1 MRGQI
6 LVFNEQKEAGAI
18 VTEDGRRFLF
28 HISDWDDVL
37 PPDRGMAVSFMLD
50 AETRPRQV
58 QLALPDPIAAATA
71 AATITPTAPSG
82 PTLAM
87 RPKRK
92 PVITLLA
99 LFLGFFG
106 AHRFYMG
113 AWGWGLVQLL
123 GVPIVVGILFAL
135 VPPLG
140 GLLYVAAFAF
150 ILAESIRYIWMSDAE
165 FDAKV
170 QHDQAARPGPF
181 AFFW

>member
-18 VTEDGRRFLF
+18 VTEDGRRLIF
-28 HISDWDDVL
+28 HINDWQDVV

-50 AETRPRQV
+50 EEGRARQV
-58 QLALPDPIAAATA
+58 QLTLPDPTPSAATA
-71 AATITPTAPSG
+71 TPTPPSAP
-82 PTLAM
+82 PLAL

-92 PVITLLA
+92 PVITLFA

-123 GVPIVVGILFAL
+123 GAPIVIGILFAL
-135 VPPLG
+135 LPPLG
-140 GLLYVAAFAF
+140 GLLYFAAIVFVWTEA
-150 ILAESIRYIWMSDAE
+150 IRYIWMTDAE

-170 QHDQAARPGPF
+170 RAYQAARPGPF

>member
-18 VTEDGRRFLF
+18 IAEDGRRFHF
-28 HISDWDDVL
+28 HINDWEDVV
-37 PPDRGMAVSFMLD
+37 PPDRGMTVSFTLD
-50 AETRPRQV
+50 AEGRTRQL
-58 QLALPDPIAAATA
+58 QLALPDSSPASVA
-71 AATITPTAPSG
+71 APSA
-82 PTLAM
+82 PPLAL

-92 PVITLLA
+92 PVVTLLA

-123 GVPIVVGILFAL
+123 GVPVVVGILFAL
-135 VPPLG
+135 LPTLG
-140 GLLYVAAFAF
+140 GLLYFAAIVLVWVEA
-150 ILAESIRYIWMSDAE
+150 IRYIWMSDAQ

-170 QHDQAARPGPF
+170 SAYQAARPGAF

>member
-18 VTEDGRRFLF
+18 VTDDGRRFLF
-28 HISDWDDVL
+28 HITDWQDVV

-50 AETRPRQV
+50 ADNRAHQV
-58 QLALPDPIAAATA
+58 QLALPEPMPNATTA
-71 AATITPTAPSG
+71 APTPMPASG
-82 PTLAM
+82 PPLAL

-92 PVITLLA
+92 PVSTLLA

-123 GVPIVVGILFAL
+123 GVPMVIGILFAL
-135 VPPLG
+135 VPPIG
-140 GLLYVAAFAF
+140 GLLYFAAFAF
-150 ILAESIRYIWMSDAE
+150 VVVESVRYIWMSDAE

-170 QHDQAARPGPF
+170 RVYQAAQPGPF

>member
-18 VTEDGRRFLF
+18 VTDDGRRFLF
-28 HISDWDDVL
+28 HINEWEDVV
-37 PPDRGMAVSFMLD
+37 PPDRGMVVSFMLD
-50 AETRPRQV
+50 ADNRARQV
-58 QLALPDPIAAATA
+58 QLALPDAMPAAATK
-71 AATITPTAPSG
+71 PHAPPPSA
-82 PTLAM
+82 PPLAL

-92 PVITLLA
+92 PVVTLLA

-123 GVPIVVGILFAL
+123 GVPMVLGVMFAVL
-135 VPPLG
+135 PALS
-140 GLLYVAAFAF
+140 GLLYVAAVGF
-150 ILAESIRYIWMSDAE
+150 IVLESIRYIWMSDAE

-170 QHDQAARPGPF
+170 RAYQAGQPGPF

>member
-18 VTEDGRRFLF
+18 ITDDGRRFLF
-28 HISDWDDVL
+28 HINDWQDVV

-50 AETRPRQV
+50 GDGRARQV
-58 QLALPDPIAAATA
+58 QLATPEPVPVSTAAT
-71 AATITPTAPSG
+71 PP
-82 PTLAM
+82 LAM

-99 LFLGFFG
+99 LFLGIFG

-123 GVPIVVGILFAL
+123 GAPLLIGIVAAVL
-135 VPPLG
+135 PPLG
-140 GLLYVAAFAF
+140 GLLYFAAIVF
-150 ILAESIRYIWMSDAE
+150 IWVEAIRYIWMSDAE
-165 FDAKV
+165 FDNKVHAYQAK
-170 QHDQAARPGPF
+170 RPGSF
-181 AFFW
+181 SFFW

>member
-6 LVFNEQKEAGAI
+6 LVFNEQKEVGAI
-18 VTEDGRRFLF
+18 ITEDGRRFLF

-92 PVITLLA
+92 PVLILLT
-99 LFLGFFG
+99 LFLGLFG

-113 AWGWGLVQLL
+113 AWGWGLAQSLGLL
-123 GVPIVVGILFAL
+123 LLSGILGAL
-135 VPPLG
+135 LPPLA
-140 GLLYVAAFAF
+140 GLLY
-150 ILAESIRYIWMSDAE
+150 LAVGVFTWVEVIRYIWMSDAA

-170 QHDQAARPGPF
+170 KAYQAGQPGPF
-181 AFFW
+181 EFFW

>member
-6 LVFNEQKEAGAI
+6 LVFNEQKEVGAI
-18 VTEDGRRFLF
+18 ITEDGRRFLF
-28 HISDWDDVL
+28 HINDWEDVV
-37 PPDRGMAVSFMLD
+37 PPGPGMAASFMLD
-50 AETRPRQV
+50 ADGRARQL
-58 QLALPDPIAAATA
+58 QLALPDSS
-71 AATITPTAPSG
+71 PTASAAPPSA
-82 PTLAM
+82 PALAL
-87 RPKRK
+87 RAKRK

-123 GVPIVVGILFAL
+123 GVPVVIGILFAL
-135 VPPLG
+135 LPTLG
-140 GLLYVAAFAF
+140 GLLYVAAIVFVWVEA
-150 ILAESIRYIWMSDAE
+150 IRYIWMSDDK

-170 QHDQAARPGPF
+170 RAYQAARPGAF